1 MRLRTV
7 AFSNLRRRKSR
18 AAFLV
23 AGLLVGIGTVVA
35 LLTLSQAL
43 TVQAQNNLE
52 TYGANIIVAPRT
64 DGLSLTYGG
73 VTLGAVSTGAQDIE
87 QADLARIATIANRR
101 NIAIIAPELLGAV
114 SVGGRQGLL
123 MGVQPKNE
131 FDLKKWWSVDG
142 RPPRNGH
149 ELVAGSAA
157 AAALKLRTGA
167 VVRVDGRP
175 FTVTGILRPT
185 GSQDDNL
192 LITDLGAAQGV
203 LHKPGKVSMIQ
214 VAALC
219 SNCPVEKIVSQLGG
233 VLPGTKVTAMQDK
246 VKNRMHA
253 IDQFRAF
260 SWIVAGVII
269 GIEAL
274 VVFVTMM
281 GSVNER
287 TREIG
292 IFRALGFR
300 RLHVTGLILIEAIGR
315 QPARRRARLPRRHG
329 RELRPA
335 AAARRR
341 RRIGHVGAGARRRGR
356 RPRRPHRRR
365 RLALPGAARQPH
377 GPDRRAARALKAR
390 P

>member
-7 AFSNLRRRKSR
+7 AFSNLRRRKGR

-23 AGLLVGIGTVVA
+23 AGLLVGIGTVVV

-52 TYGANIIVAPRT
+52 TYGANIVVAPRS

-73 VTLGAVSTGAQDIE
+73 VTLGNVAVGAQEIR
-87 QADLARIATIANRR
+87 QADLARIASIPNRH

-114 SVGGRQGLL
+114 SVKGRQSLL

-157 AAALKLRTGA
+157 AAALHLHTGGS
-167 VVRVDGRP
+167 VSVDGRP
-175 FTVTGILRPT
+175 FTVSGILRPT

-192 LITDLGAAQGV
+192 LITDLGTAQGV
-203 LHKPGKVSMIQ
+203 LHKPGKVSMVQ

-219 SNCPVEKIVSQLGG
+219 SNCPVEKIVAQLGG

-253 IDQFRAF
+253 IDQFRSF

-300 RLHVTGLILIEAIGR
+300 RLHVTGLILIEATVASLLAGVLGYLAGMGVSYAVLPLLAGDGVSVTWAPSLAGGAVGLAVVIGAVASLY
-315 QPARRRARLPRRHG
+315 PALRASRMDPT
-329 RELRPA
+329 
-335 AAARRR
+335 
-341 RRIGHVGAGARRRGR
+341 V
-356 RPRRPHRRR
+356 
-365 RLALPGAARQPH
+365 AL
-377 GPDRRAARALKAR
+377 RAL
-390 P
+390 

>member
-1 MRLRTV
+1 MRLHTV
-7 AFSNLRRRKSR
+7 AFSNLRRRKGR

-52 TYGANIIVAPRT
+52 TYGANIVVAPRT
-64 DGLSLTYGG
+64 DGLSLSYGG
-73 VTLGAVSTGAQDIE
+73 VTVAGVSVGAQDIR
-87 QADLARIATIANRR
+87 QSDLARIATIANRR
-101 NIAIIAPELLGAV
+101 NIAIVAPELVGAV

-167 VVRVDGRP
+167 TVSVDGRP

-185 GSQDDNL
+185 GSQDDDL
-192 LITDLGAAQGV
+192 LITDLGTAQGV

-214 VAALC
+214 IAALC
-219 SNCPVEKIVSQLGG
+219 SDCPVEKIVAQLGG

-253 IDQFRAF
+253 IDQFRSF
-260 SWIVAGVII
+260 SWLVAGVII

-300 RLHVTGLILIEAIGR
+300 RLHVTGLILIEAAVASLLAGVLGYLAGMGVSYALLPLLAGDGVSVSWAPALAGGAVGLAVLIGAVASLY
-315 QPARRRARLPRRHG
+315 PALRASRMDPT
-329 RELRPA
+329 
-335 AAARRR
+335 
-341 RRIGHVGAGARRRGR
+341 V
-356 RPRRPHRRR
+356 
-365 RLALPGAARQPH
+365 AL
-377 GPDRRAARALKAR
+377 RAL
-390 P
+390 

>member
-52 TYGANIIVAPRT
+52 TFGANIVVAPRV
-64 DGLSLTYGG
+64 DGLSLSYGG
-73 VTLGAVSTGAQDIE
+73 VTVAGVSVGAQDI
-87 QADLARIATIANRR
+87 QQSDLAGIDAIANRR
-101 NIAIIAPELLGAV
+101 NIAIIAPELLGNV
-114 SVGGRQGLL
+114 SVEGRPGLL
-123 MGVQPKNE
+123 MGVQPENE

-142 RPPRNGH
+142 RAPRNGR
-149 ELVAGSAA
+149 ELVAGSSA
-157 AAALKLRTGA
+157 AAALRLRTGA
-167 VVRVDGRP
+167 TVSVDGRP

-192 LITDLGAAQGV
+192 LITDLSTAQGV

-214 VAALC
+214 IAALC
-219 SNCPVEKIVSQLGG
+219 SNCPVEKIVAQLGG
-233 VLPGTKVTAMQDK
+233 ALPGTKVTAMQDK

-253 IDQFRAF
+253 IDQFRSF

-300 RLHVTGLILIEAIGR
+300 RLHVTGLILIEATVASMLAGVLGYLAGMGVSYALLPLLAGDGVAVTWAPALAGGAVGLAILIGAVASLY
-315 QPARRRARLPRRHG
+315 PALRASRMDPT
-329 RELRPA
+329 
-335 AAARRR
+335 
-341 RRIGHVGAGARRRGR
+341 V
-356 RPRRPHRRR
+356 
-365 RLALPGAARQPH
+365 AL
-377 GPDRRAARALKAR
+377 RAL
-390 P
+390 

>member
-43 TVQAQNNLE
+43 TVQAQNSLE

-73 VTLGAVSTGAQDIE
+73 VTVAGVSVGSQDIR

-149 ELVAGSAA
+149 EIVAGSAA

-167 VVRVDGRP
+167 VVSVDGQP

-192 LITDLGAAQGV
+192 LITDLGTAQGV
-203 LHKPGKVSMIQ
+203 LRKPGKVSMIQ
-214 VAALC
+214 IAALC
-219 SNCPVEKIVSQLGG
+219 SNCPVEKIVAQLGG
-233 VLPGTKVTAMQDK
+233 VLPGANVTAMQDK

-260 SWIVAGVII
+260 SWLVAGVII

-300 RLHVTGLILIEAIGR
+300 RLHVTSLILIEAVVASLLAGVLGYLAGMGVSYALLPLLAGDGVSVTWAPALAGGAVGLAVLIGAVASLY
-315 QPARRRARLPRRHG
+315 PALRASRMDPT
-329 RELRPA
+329 
-335 AAARRR
+335 
-341 RRIGHVGAGARRRGR
+341 V
-356 RPRRPHRRR
+356 
-365 RLALPGAARQPH
+365 AL
-377 GPDRRAARALKAR
+377 RAL
-390 P
+390 

>member
-7 AFSNLRRRKSR
+7 AFSNLRRRKGR

-52 TYGANIIVAPRT
+52 TYGANIVVAPRT

-73 VTLGAVSTGAQDIE
+73 VTLGDVAVGAQDIQ
-87 QADLARIATIANRR
+87 QADLARIATIPNRH

-114 SVGGRQGLL
+114 SVKGRQGLL

-157 AAALKLRTGA
+157 ASALHLRTGGS
-167 VVRVDGRP
+167 VSVDGRP
-175 FTVTGILRPT
+175 FTVSGILRPT

-192 LITDLGAAQGV
+192 LITDLGTAQGV
-203 LHKPGKVSMIQ
+203 LHKPGKVSMVQ

-219 SNCPVEKIVSQLGG
+219 SNCPVEKIVAQLGG

-253 IDQFRAF
+253 IDQFRSF
-260 SWIVAGVII
+260 SWLVAGVII

-300 RLHVTGLILIEAIGR
+300 RLHVTGLILIEATVASLLAGVLGYLAGMGVSYALLPLLAGDGVSVTWAPALAGGAVGLAVVIGAVASLY
-315 QPARRRARLPRRHG
+315 PALRASRMDPT
-329 RELRPA
+329 
-335 AAARRR
+335 
-341 RRIGHVGAGARRRGR
+341 V
-356 RPRRPHRRR
+356 
-365 RLALPGAARQPH
+365 AL
-377 GPDRRAARALKAR
+377 RAL
-390 P
+390 

>member
-1 MRLRTV
+1 MRLHTV

-23 AGLLVGIGTVVA
+23 AGLLVGVGTVVA

-73 VTLGAVSTGAQDIE
+73 VTVAGVSVGAEDIR
-87 QADLARIATIANRR
+87 QSDLARIATIANRR
-101 NIAIIAPELLGAV
+101 NIATIAPELLGAV
-114 SVGGRQGLL
+114 SVGGRPGLL
-123 MGVQPKNE
+123 MGVQPENE

-142 RPPRNGH
+142 RPPRNGP

-167 VVRVDGRP
+167 TVSVDGRP

-185 GSQDDNL
+185 GSQDDDL
-192 LITDLGAAQGV
+192 LITELATAQGV
-203 LHKPGKVSMIQ
+203 LDKPGRVSMIQ
-214 VAALC
+214 IAALC
-219 SNCPVEKIVSQLGG
+219 SDCPVEKIVAQLGG
-233 VLPGTKVTAMQDK
+233 VLPGTRVTAMQDK

-260 SWIVAGVII
+260 SWLVAGVII

-300 RLHVTGLILIEAIGR
+300 RLHVTGLILIEAAVASLLAGALGYLAGMGVSYALLPLLAGDGVSVTWA
-315 QPARRRARLPRRHG
+315 PALALG
-329 RELRPA
+329 AVGLA
-335 AAARRR
+335 VL
-341 RRIGHVGAGARRRGR
+341 VGAVASLY
-356 RPRRPHRRR
+356 P
-365 RLALPGAARQPH
+365 AL
-377 GPDRRAARALKAR
+377 RASRMDPTVALRAL
-390 P
+390 

>member
-43 TVQAQNNLE
+43 TVQAQNSLE
-52 TYGANIIVAPRT
+52 TYGANIVVAPRT

-73 VTLGAVSTGAQDIE
+73 VTVGAVTTGARDIR
-87 QADLARIATIANRR
+87 QSDLAGIDTIANRR

-114 SVGGRQGLL
+114 SVEGRPGLL

-167 VVRVDGRP
+167 TVSVDGRP

-185 GSQDDNL
+185 GSQDDDL

-214 VAALC
+214 IAALC
-219 SNCPVEKIVSQLGG
+219 SNCPVEKIVAQVGG
-233 VLPGTKVTAMQDK
+233 VLPGTKVTALQDK

-253 IDQFRAF
+253 IDQFRSF
-260 SWIVAGVII
+260 SWLVAGVII

-300 RLHVTGLILIEAIGR
+300 RLHVTGLILIEAVVASLLAGVLGYLAGMGVSYALLPLLAGDGVTVTWAPALAGGAVGLAVAIGAVASLY
-315 QPARRRARLPRRHG
+315 PALRASRMDPT
-329 RELRPA
+329 
-335 AAARRR
+335 
-341 RRIGHVGAGARRRGR
+341 V
-356 RPRRPHRRR
+356 
-365 RLALPGAARQPH
+365 AL
-377 GPDRRAARALKAR
+377 RAL
-390 P
+390 

>member
-7 AFSNLRRRKSR
+7 AFSNLRRRKGR

-43 TVQAQNNLE
+43 TVQAQNSLE
-52 TYGANIIVAPRT
+52 TYGANIVVAPRT

-73 VTLGAVSTGAQDIE
+73 VTVGAVTTGARDIR
-87 QADLARIATIANRR
+87 QSDLAGIDTIANRR
-101 NIAIIAPELLGAV
+101 NIAIVAPELLGAV

-167 VVRVDGRP
+167 TISVDGRP

-185 GSQDDNL
+185 GSQDDDL

-214 VAALC
+214 IAALC
-219 SNCPVEKIVSQLGG
+219 SNCPVEKIVAQVGG
-233 VLPGTKVTAMQDK
+233 VLPGTKVTALQDK

-253 IDQFRAF
+253 IDQFRSF
-260 SWIVAGVII
+260 SWLVAGVII

-274 VVFVTMM
+274 VVFVTMV

-300 RLHVTGLILIEAIGR
+300 RLHVTGLILIEAGVASLLAGVLGYLAGMGVSYALLPLLAGDGVSVTWA
-315 QPARRRARLPRRHG
+315 PAL
-329 RELRPA
+329 
-335 AAARRR
+335 
-341 RRIGHVGAGARRRGR
+341 AGAAVG
-356 RPRRPHRRR
+356 
-365 RLALPGAARQPH
+365 LAVAIGAVAWLCPAL
-377 GPDRRAARALKAR
+377 RASGVDPTVALRAL
-390 P
+390 

>member
-7 AFSNLRRRKSR
+7 AFSNLRRRKGR

-23 AGLLVGIGTVVA
+23 AGLLVGIGTVVV

-52 TYGANIIVAPRT
+52 TYGANIVVAPRS

-73 VTLGAVSTGAQDIE
+73 VTLGNVAVGAQEIR
-87 QADLARIATIANRR
+87 QADLARIASIPNRH

-114 SVGGRQGLL
+114 SVRGRQGLL

-157 AAALKLRTGA
+157 AAALHLHTGGS
-167 VVRVDGRP
+167 VSVDGRP
-175 FTVTGILRPT
+175 FTVSGILRPT

-192 LITDLGAAQGV
+192 LITDLGTAQGV
-203 LHKPGKVSMIQ
+203 LHKPGKVSMVQ

-219 SNCPVEKIVSQLGG
+219 SNCPVEKIVAQLGG

-253 IDQFRAF
+253 IDQFRSF

-300 RLHVTGLILIEAIGR
+300 RLHVTGLILIEATVASLLAGVLGYLAGMGVSYAVLPLLAGDGVSVTWAPSLAGGAVGLAVVIGAVASLY
-315 QPARRRARLPRRHG
+315 PALRASRMDPT
-329 RELRPA
+329 
-335 AAARRR
+335 
-341 RRIGHVGAGARRRGR
+341 V
-356 RPRRPHRRR
+356 
-365 RLALPGAARQPH
+365 AL
-377 GPDRRAARALKAR
+377 RAL
-390 P
+390 

>member
-7 AFSNLRRRKSR
+7 AFNNLRRRTSR

-43 TVQAQNNLE
+43 TVQAQNSLE
-52 TYGANIIVAPRT
+52 TYGANIVVVPRT
-64 DGLSLTYGG
+64 DGLSLSYGG
-73 VTLGAVSTGAQDIE
+73 VTVAGVSVGARDLRE
-87 QADLARIATIANRR
+87 ADLARISTIPNRR
-101 NIAIIAPELLGAV
+101 NIAIVAPELLGAV
-114 SVGGRQGLL
+114 SVKGRQGLL
-123 MGVQPKNE
+123 MGVRPKSE

-149 ELVAGSAA
+149 EIVAGSAA
-157 AAALKLRTGA
+157 AAALELRKGDQVA
-167 VVRVDGRP
+167 VGGRQ

-192 LITDLGAAQGV
+192 LITDLGAAQGL
-203 LHKPGKVSMIQ
+203 LHKPGKVSMVQ

-219 SNCPVEKIVSQLGG
+219 SNCPVEKIVAQLGG
-233 VLPGTKVTAMQDK
+233 VLPGTKVTAMQEK

-269 GIEAL
+269 AIEAL

-281 GSVNER
+281 GSVNAR

-300 RLHVTGLILIEAIGR
+300 RGHVTGLILIEASVASLLAGVLGYLAGMGVSYALLPMLAGDGVSVSWAPALAGGAIGLAVVIGALASLY
-315 QPARRRARLPRRHG
+315 PAMHASRLDPT
-329 RELRPA
+329 
-335 AAARRR
+335 
-341 RRIGHVGAGARRRGR
+341 V
-356 RPRRPHRRR
+356 
-365 RLALPGAARQPH
+365 AL
-377 GPDRRAARALKAR
+377 RAL
-390 P
+390 

>member
-7 AFSNLRRRKSR
+7 AFSNLRRRKGR

-52 TYGANIIVAPRT
+52 TYGANIVVAPRS

-73 VTLGAVSTGAQDIE
+73 VTLGNVAVGAQEIR
-87 QADLARIATIANRR
+87 QADLARIASIPNRH

-114 SVGGRQGLL
+114 SVKGRQSLL

-142 RPPRNGH
+142 RPPQNGH

-157 AAALKLRTGA
+157 ASALHLHTGGS
-167 VVRVDGRP
+167 VSVDGRP
-175 FTVTGILRPT
+175 FTVSGILRPT
-185 GSQDDNL
+185 GSQDDDL
-192 LITDLGAAQGV
+192 LITDLGTAQGV
-203 LHKPGKVSMIQ
+203 LHRPGQVSMVQ

-219 SNCPVEKIVSQLGG
+219 SNCPVEKIVAQLGG

-253 IDQFRAF
+253 IDQFRSF

-300 RLHVTGLILIEAIGR
+300 RLHVTGLILIEATVASLLAGVLGYLAGMGVSYALLPLLAGDGVSVTWAPALAGGAIGLAVVIGAVASLY
-315 QPARRRARLPRRHG
+315 PALRASRMDPT
-329 RELRPA
+329 
-335 AAARRR
+335 
-341 RRIGHVGAGARRRGR
+341 V
-356 RPRRPHRRR
+356 
-365 RLALPGAARQPH
+365 AL
-377 GPDRRAARALKAR
+377 RAL
-390 P
+390 